1 MPREKSAGIII
12 YRMENNEPHY
22 LLLHYAPSEKGRK
35 GHWGFTK
42 GHVEKGETDEQT
54 ARRETA
60 EETGIKEL
68 KIIPGFKRSEKY
80 FFKRVYGL
88 KGKARE
94 NAPWVFKLVIFFLAQ
109 TQVEKVQL
117 SHEHIGY
124 VWLPYREASKKIT
137 FKNSKELLKRAND
150 FVISKKGFQ
159 HSQKNPKG
167 QGFDLQTSG
176 RVGRKPQGI
185 QGGREHLKQKP

>member
-1 MPREKSAGIII
+1 MPREKSAGIILF
-12 YRMENNEPHY
+12 RMENNEPHY

-42 GHVEKGETDEQT
+42 GHVEKGETDEQA

-60 EETGIKEL
+60 EETGIREL
-68 KIIPGFKRSEKY
+68 KILPGFKRSEKY

-94 NAPWVFKLVIFFLAQ
+94 KAPWVFKLVIFFLAQ
-109 TQVEKVQL
+109 THIENVQL
-117 SHEHIGY
+117 SHEHIGF
-124 VWLPYREASKKIT
+124 VWLPYKEAHKKIT

-150 FVISKKGFQ
+150 FVISKKGSAN
-159 HSQKNPKG
+159 HQKDTERQGSNLQPSGQAGRQPKS
-167 QGFDLQTSG
+167 L
-176 RVGRKPQGI
+176 
-185 QGGREHLKQKP
+185 

>member
-1 MPREKSAGIII
+1 
-12 YRMENNEPHY
+12 MENNEPHY

-42 GHVEKGETDEQT
+42 GHVEKGETDEQA

-68 KIIPGFKRSEKY
+68 KILPGFKRSEKY

-94 NAPWVFKLVIFFLAQ
+94 KAPWVFKLVIFFLAQ
-109 TQVEKVQL
+109 TKTKDVKL
-117 SHEHIGY
+117 SHEHTEF
-124 VWLPYREASKKIT
+124 VWLTYSQAYKKIT

-150 FVISKKGFQ
+150 FVVSGKSIQ
-159 HSQKNPKG
+159 YRQKNSKRG
-167 QGFDLQTSG
+167 SFDLQKSG
-176 RVGRKPQGI
+176 AAGRKAKGI
-185 QGGREHLKQKP
+185 QGSWKYFE

>member
-1 MPREKSAGIII
+1 MPREKSAGIILFRI
-12 YRMENNEPHY
+12 ENNEPHY

-42 GHVEKGETDEQT
+42 GHVEKGETDEQA

-60 EETGIKEL
+60 EETGIREL
-68 KIIPGFKRSEKY
+68 KILPGFKRSEKY

-94 NAPWVFKLVIFFLAQ
+94 KAPWVFKLVIFFLAR
-109 TQVEKVQL
+109 THVENVQL
-117 SHEHIGY
+117 SHEHIGF
-124 VWLPYREASKKIT
+124 VWLPYKEAHRKIT

-150 FVISKKGFQ
+150 FVISKKSFQ
-159 HSQKNPKG
+159 HSEKNPKR
-167 QGFDLQTSG
+167 QSSDLQAGG
-176 RVGRKPQGI
+176 RPGRKPQGI
-185 QGGREHLKQKP
+185 QGGGQHFEQKL

>member
-1 MPREKSAGIII
+1 MF
-12 YRMENNEPHY
+12 RMENNEPHY

-42 GHVEKGETDEQT
+42 GHVEKGESDEQT
-54 ARRETA
+54 AHRETA

-68 KIIPGFKRSEKY
+68 KILPGFKRSEKY

-94 NAPWVFKLVIFFLAQ
+94 KAPWVFKLVIFFLAE
-109 TQVEKVQL
+109 TNIKGVQL

-124 VWLPYREASKKIT
+124 TWLPYKEALKKIT

-150 FVISKKGFQ
+150 FVISRKSFTNHKEDTKREG
-159 HSQKNPKG
+159 S
-167 QGFDLQTSG
+167 DLQAG
-176 RVGRKPQGI
+176 GKAIRKPQGI
-185 QGGREHLKQKP
+185 QGSRQHFKQKP